1 MSAQKGK
8 DMLLKLDT
16 DGLGTFATVAGL
28 RGKSLSFNTETI
40 DITDAESQGQWRELL
55 ACGVKTARVSGSG
68 IFKDQSSDDLVRSYF
83 FNDTIRDW
91 QITIPDFGVLE
102 GLFQISG
109 FEYSG
114 GHNNELSFELTLES
128 AGQLTF
134 TSL

>member
-16 DGLGTFATVAGL
+16 TGLGVFTTVAGL
-28 RGKSLSFNTETI
+28 RAKSLSFNTETI

-68 IFKDQSSDDLVRSYF
+68 IFKDETSDDLVRDFF
-83 FNDTIRDW
+83 FNDVLPDW

-102 GLFQISG
+102 GPFQISG

-134 TSL
+134 TSV

>member
-16 DGLGTFATVAGL
+16 DGLGTFAAVAGL

-55 ACGVKTARVSGSG
+55 ACGVKTARVSGCG

-91 QITIPDFGVLE
+91 QISIPDFGVLE